1 MVIQNL
7 HISHDCKGRLDPT
20 PFPITTEELVENYTF
35 PEFTPYGTSAHA
47 RFIFF
52 VTEILFITVIVLGN
66 LMIVLAIWIKS
77 NLRTPGFM
85 YIVSVAISHFL
96 IGVVV
101 IPMYIIGHIPQQ
113 HLTTFQC
120 KMVEYIS
127 CVASAASPY
136 SAVALA
142 THRFREK
149 VIITTQEITYK
160 QVVVDSC
167 IVWGFSLLYASKAI
181 VMYDMVTEIVLEEDN
196 VHCVSMCE
204 VPHSFQVLSN
214 WFLIFDF
221 VLLYIVPFLLML
233 TLYFILGVKLWTST
247 TDEDIN
253 AVKDRDNLTST
264 IVLLLAVFFC
274 CFLGI
279 YCWNMYVYWGPG
291 HFKDSLLWR
300 EILKMISF
308 ITGWSNVVL
317 VLCFNGTFRKTVLK
331 TRRKPRHVGVTES
344 NYLDGRTREVDT
356 TTNFKEIP
364 LNYFCGNNIFS
375 IERSERVSNMEDGAL
390 AHIEPSICESDN
402 LSEYDNVS
410 YKGNRVDR

>member
-1 MVIQNL
+1 M
-7 HISHDCKGRLDPT
+7 
-20 PFPITTEELVENYTF
+20 
-35 PEFTPYGTSAHA
+35 
-47 RFIFF
+47 
-52 VTEILFITVIVLGN
+52 
-66 LMIVLAIWIKS
+66 KS

-120 KMVEYIS
+120 KLVEYVS

-149 VIITTQEITYK
+149 VMVTSQEITYK
-160 QVVVDSC
+160 QVVIDSC

-204 VPHSFQVLSN
+204 VPHSFQVLAN

-233 TLYFILGVKLWTST
+233 ILYFILGVKLWTST
-247 TDEDIN
+247 IDEDIN

-264 IVLLLAVFFC
+264 IVLLLIVFFC

-317 VLCFNGTFRKTVLK
+317 ILCFNGTFRKTVLK
-331 TRRKPRHVGVTES
+331 TKRKPRHVGVSKS
-344 NYLDGRTREVDT
+344 NHLDGRTREIDPAT
-356 TTNFKEIP
+356 KLKEIP
-364 LNYFCGNNIFS
+364 VDSFCGNNIYS
-375 IERSERVSNMEDGAL
+375 IESGERVSGVEDGAL
-390 AHIEPSICESDN
+390 AYSEHCTCESDN